1 MEWRVCAKRSTIR
14 WRAGVF
20 ITGVA
25 ITEAARA
32 ADPIGLIE
40 LRSLNPALTGSGVT
54 VGQAEADVSG
64 ANTFEVNPTT
74 VGQPQ
79 SLFTYYD
86 DNGNP
91 TSTYNAANGSGHANY
106 VADNFYSATT
116 GVAPGVQHVDN
127 YSADYLTGGIVSNAM
142 PISDAIVNQSFI
154 FTESNGSSLTVA
166 DQQDAD
172 LMYDD
177 YVAEYQTI
185 FVSAIGN
192 GGQVN
197 APATAYNGIGVGAYG
212 GSSSTGPTVDN
223 GRSKPDIVAPA
234 SATSYSTPLVSGAA
248 ALLVQAGS
256 VLSTGATDPRT
267 IKAVLLN
274 GAVKPAG
281 WTHTHTAPLDVN
293 YGAGV
298 LNVYNS
304 YIQLEAG
311 QQSPSV
317 TSFEALGGNHS
328 AISSGY
334 TDPLVGWNFKTFS
347 SSSAQDVYDHYLV
360 PTSSSASSYTLTATL
375 VWERP
380 GQAMVTSNPINNL
393 DLFLYDATRNTTTP
407 LDYSSSTVDNVQEL
421 YDVGL
426 TAGDTYDLEVF
437 KAGGVPGP
445 GSQGDISNSENYAL
459 AYDFA
464 AVPTPAN
471 LTWNNTL
478 GLSPSD
484 GKTWDTTNNNWNTG
498 TAATAYTDGSN
509 VIFNDTNNNHYAVT
523 LNSTVSPGSVTVNNS
538 LGNYTITSTGGGKI
552 ADAGVFAKSGSDT
565 LTLGAALSV
574 GGMSITG
581 GTLKLATG
589 VSGGAGPA
597 VTSSINLKSL
607 LVTGNGVLDVNNNH
621 VIITYGASDP
631 ITTIAGYIKSGYNG
645 GGWNGP
651 GIISTAAQ
659 TNINGPQYGLGYAD
673 GKDGVVQGLSSGQI
687 EVAYTLLGDVNL
699 DGLVNGT
706 DFLILAAN
714 FNQSANGWDQG
725 DFFYNGVVNGADFNA
740 LAANYNQGVS
750 GAASAGDV
758 AAMDAFAMANS
769 ISLADVPEPASLGLL
784 TFGSAGILARRRRC
798 K

>member
-1 MEWRVCAKRSTIR
+1 MKRRECGKRSAHR
-14 WRAGVF
+14 WRAGIF

-32 ADPIGLIE
+32 SGDPIGLIE
-40 LRSLNPALTGSGVT
+40 LRSLVPSLTGSGVT

-86 DNGNP
+86 DNGNE
-91 TSTYNAANGSGHANY
+91 TSTYNAAEGSGHAND
-106 VADNFYSATT
+106 VAGNFYSSTT

-127 YSADYLTGGIVSNAM
+127 YSADYFTAAISNDL

-154 FTESNGSSLTVA
+154 FTEGDGSPLTVA
-166 DQQDAD
+166 DQQNAD
-172 LMYDD
+172 LYYDD
-177 YVAEYQTI
+177 YVAENQTI

-197 APATAYNGIGVGAYG
+197 APATAYNSIGVGAYG

-234 SATSYSTPLVSGAA
+234 SATSYSTPLVSGSA
-248 ALLVQAGS
+248 ALLLQAGAD
-256 VLSTGATDPRT
+256 LSTGATDPRT
-267 IKAVLLN
+267 IKALLLN
-274 GAVKPAG
+274 GAVKPSG

-311 QQSPSV
+311 QQGPSV

-328 AISSGY
+328 AVTSGY
-334 TDPLVGWNFKTFS
+334 TDPLVGWNFTTFS
-347 SSSAQDVYDHYLV
+347 SSSTQDVCQHYLV
-360 PTSSSASSYTLTATL
+360 PTSGSASSYTLTATL

-380 GQAMVTSNPINNL
+380 GEATVTSNPINNL

-407 LDYSSSTVDNVQEL
+407 LDYSDSTVDNVQEL

-437 KAGGVPGP
+437 KAGGVAAPNR
-445 GSQGDISNSENYAL
+445 QGDISNSETYAL

-464 AVPTPAN
+464 PVPTPAN
-471 LTWNNTL
+471 LTWNNT
-478 GLSPSD
+478 GGASPSD
-484 GKTWDTTNNNWNTG
+484 GKTWDITSNNWNNG
-498 TAATAYTDGSN
+498 TAATVYTDGST
-509 VIFNDTNNNHYAVT
+509 VIFNDTNKGHYAVT
-523 LNSTVSPGSVTVNNS
+523 LNSTVSPGSVMVINS
-538 LGNYTITSTGGGKI
+538 LGNYTISGTGKI
-552 ADAGVFAKSGSDT
+552 ADAGVFVKSGGDT

-597 VTSSINLKSL
+597 VTSAINLKSL
-607 LVTGNGVLDVNNNH
+607 LITGNGALDVNNNH
-621 VIITYGASDP
+621 LIITYGASDP

-659 TNINGPQYGLGYAD
+659 TKTDGLVYGIAYAD
-673 GKDGVVQGLSSGQI
+673 GNDHVVAGLTSGQI

-699 DGLVNGT
+699 DGLVNGA
-706 DFLILAAN
+706 DFLVLAAN
-714 FNQSANGWDQG
+714 FNQSVTGWDQG
-725 DFFYNGVVNGADFNA
+725 DFFYDGLVNAADFNA
-740 LAANYNQGVS
+740 LAENFNQGIS

-758 AAMDAFAMANS
+758 AALDAFAAANG
-769 ISLADVPEPASLGLL
+769 ISLANVPEPASMGLL
-784 TFGSAGILARRRRC
+784 TFGSVGLLARRRRRD
-798 K
+798 